1 MKKTFL
7 AGLAL
12 ALASFFT
19 AVGMCIQLLNGV
31 VVATTA
37 VSGGK
42 LRVVLDAGHGGIDG
56 GVVGR
61 TTGIKESD
69 LNLSITHFL
78 KDALADMGFDVV
90 LTRKTEA
97 GLYDTATKGF
107 KKRDMQRRKEVIEKA
122 RPDLVVSIHQ
132 NFYAS
137 KNVRGGQVFYGKR
150 NEKSKALALAVQER
164 LNGLYAEFGVKERS
178 AKTGEYYV
186 LECTE
191 YPSVIVECGF
201 LSNPDD
207 EELLADKRW
216 QKRLV
221 GAIATGVIG
230 YFDGI
235 SV

>member
-7 AGLAL
+7 VGFAL

-19 AVGMCIQLLNGV
+19 AVVMCMQVLNGV

-37 VSGGK
+37 VGGGK

-69 LNLSITHFL
+69 LNLSITHLL
-78 KDALADMGFDVV
+78 KDALTDMGFDVV

-122 RPDLVVSIHQ
+122 RPDLVLSIHQ

-137 KNVRGGQVFYGKR
+137 KNVRGGQVFYGER
-150 NEKSKALALAVQER
+150 NENSKALALAVQER

-178 AKTGEYYV
+178 VKTGEYYM

-201 LSNPDD
+201 LSNPED
-207 EELLADKRW
+207 ERLLADRSW
-216 QKRLV
+216 QKKLV
-221 GAIATGVIG
+221 SAIAVGVVG
-230 YFDGI
+230 YLDGI
-235 SV
+235 SA